1 MNSITQN
8 FRSKIFAGLAALLP
22 LYLTFFVIKFLFV
35 TLEEMSDPLLKRFNL
50 EIPGLGIILTVVLIY
65 ILGFLVTNFLG
76 RKIFNLGERIVKKV
90 PIVNMIY
97 TTLKQITDT
106 FTKGSTDAF
115 EGAVYI
121 QYPRQ
126 GLWTMAFISGESKT
140 KDGVQNYHLIVTPTP
155 NPTTGFIL
163 IIPECKKYLLY
174 QIESLGDKTVSISPS
189 QENKVIGTF
198 FLNILFI
205 SSSDFPAFF
214 NFR

>member
-35 TLEEMSDPLLKRFNL
+35 TLEEMSDPILKRFNL
-50 EIPGLGIILTVVLIY
+50 DIPGLGIILTILLIY

-76 RKIFNLGERIVKKV
+76 RKIFNIGERIVKKV
-90 PIVNMIY
+90 PIVNIIY

-106 FTKGSTDAF
+106 FTKGSTDTF

-140 KDGVQNYHLIVTPTP
+140 KDGVPYYHLFVPTTP
-155 NPTTGFIL
+155 NPTSG
-163 IIPECKKYLLY
+163 
-174 QIESLGDKTVSISPS
+174 
-189 QENKVIGTF
+189 F
-198 FLNILFI
+198 FLMIPQADTVPTGMSVEDGLKTII
-205 SSSDFPAFF
+205 SGGLLAPEE
-214 NFR
+214 NPLP

>member
-8 FRSKIFAGLAALLP
+8 FRSKLFAGLATLLP

-35 TLEEMSDPLLKRFNL
+35 TLEEMSDPILKRLNL
-50 EIPGLGIILTVVLIY
+50 DIPGLGIILTVLLIY

-106 FTKGSTDAF
+106 FTKGSTDGF

-140 KDGVQNYHLIVTPTP
+140 KDGVPYYHLFVPTTP
-155 NPTTGFIL
+155 NPTSG
-163 IIPECKKYLLY
+163 
-174 QIESLGDKTVSISPS
+174 
-189 QENKVIGTF
+189 F
-198 FLNILFI
+198 FLMIPQADTVATGMSVEDGLKTII
-205 SSSDFPAFF
+205 SGGLLAPEE
-214 NFR
+214 NPLP

>member
-8 FRSKIFAGLAALLP
+8 FRSKLFAGVATLLP

-50 EIPGLGIILTVVLIY
+50 DILGLGIILTVLLIY

-140 KDGVQNYHLIVTPTP
+140 KDGVPYYHLFVPTTP
-155 NPTTGFIL
+155 NPTSG
-163 IIPECKKYLLY
+163 
-174 QIESLGDKTVSISPS
+174 
-189 QENKVIGTF
+189 F
-198 FLNILFI
+198 FLMIPQADTVATGMSVEDGLKTII
-205 SSSDFPAFF
+205 SGGLLAPDENPLP
-214 NFR
+214 